1 MADRR
6 VSPAQKRRVE
16 ERAGGCCEYCRSQ
29 VAYSAQ
35 PFSVEHID
43 PAQDEGG
50 ELLENL
56 ALACQGCNN
65 HKYAKTQAPDP
76 ETAKVVPLFH
86 PRQQRWSEHLAW
98 NEDCTLVI
106 GVTPTGRATV
116 ATLQLNRP
124 GVVNLRRLLFAA
136 GKHPPAQPP
145 AQVPPTTQAERS
157 EA

>member
-6 VSPAQKRRVE
+6 VAPAQKRRVE

-35 PFSVEHID
+35 PFSVEHVD

-50 ELLENL
+50 ETLANL
-56 ALACQGCNN
+56 AFACQGCNN

-76 ETAKVVPLFH
+76 DTAQVVPLFH
-86 PRQQRWSEHLAW
+86 PRQQRWFEHFAW
-98 NEDCTLVI
+98 NDDCTLVI

-116 ATLQLNRP
+116 VTLRLNRS
-124 GVVNLRRLLFAA
+124 GVVNLRRLLVAA
-136 GKHPPAQPP
+136 GKHPPPLPPGVDSPASQPESP
-145 AQVPPTTQAERS
+145 EG
-157 EA
+157 